1 MEFLVVAGSL
11 LWVALILVP
20 WRPWSTSERLEPGR
34 EPAEQNLSDITA
46 LVPARNEAAVIERTL
61 SALANQG
68 PGLQVI
74 LVDDQSSDDTASLA
88 LSTLSTGLRVFK
100 GKPLPPEW
108 TGKLWALEQ
117 GWRNTKSELVLLLDA
132 DIELGPRMV
141 GTLKQKLI
149 DEQLDLVSI
158 MAQLR
163 MESFWEKLLAPA
175 FIYFFKLLYPFS
187 VGNNPSSRLGV
198 AAGGCILVRSE
209 ALRTIGAF
217 LSVRDALI
225 DDCSLAGRVKNS
237 GGRTWIGLSHSVRSH
252 RPYASLSSFSEMVE
266 RTAFTQLRYSVWRLL
281 ATTFIM
287 LLVFWFPWGG
297 FFASSAAVKGFALVG
312 ICAMQASYWPTLR
325 YYRRSVLWAL
335 MLPLIAALYLLMT
348 WSSALRY
355 WHGKRSEWKGRVYVK
370 N

>member
-1 MEFLVVAGSL
+1 MAFLVMAGSV

-20 WRPWSTSERLEPGR
+20 WRPWSTRERLEPGR
-34 EPAEQNLSDITA
+34 EPANLSDVTV
-46 LVPARNEAAVIERTL
+46 LVPARNEAEVLERTL
-61 SALANQG
+61 SALAMQG

-88 LSTLSTGLRVFK
+88 LSTLPTGLRVLN
-100 GKPLPPEW
+100 GKPLPPGW

-209 ALRTIGAF
+209 ALRTTGAF

-266 RTAFTQLRYSVWRLL
+266 RTAFTQLRYSVWLLL

-287 LLVFWFPWGG
+287 LLVFWFPWVGL
-297 FFASSAAVKGFALVG
+297 FASSAAVRGFALVG